1 MTSIAHRVEEDIQRL
16 AERMGVSG
24 QRASEPTEQALA
36 QQQQQQ
42 QQDGALA
49 DKAAAAAAV
58 AAAAAAA
65 AASAAEVPL
74 QLPNGGLDLQLLQ
87 QLADSGSVTSQSD
100 TDATKEEEDTAAHSG
115 STKRQSLQQQ
125 ELLQQQGEAS
135 QQQQLLQECSQ
146 QAHMHDRGTVSEVV
160 QGEPKRR
167 RLGGQCSV
175 SGPNNAALAGAAAA
189 AVAAHDVAAAGAA
202 GSSAAAAAAAG
213 DGSGQRDEQQQVQQ
227 QAAENVGAAA
237 QQEPRQQQQQQQVF
251 AEPLPPIARLL
262 PQRCSSTGCAAGSE
276 QQQHSHS
283 HSHAAAAAAAAAA
296 PCSVCARHGSIMRQ
310 TQVALTT
317 WQHLQS
323 TASTPSTV
331 IPGPHAHHHGASVT
345 VLTESSAV

>member
-24 QRASEPTEQALA
+24 QRASEPTEQPLA

-42 QQDGALA
+42 QHDAAVA

-100 TDATKEEEDTAAHSG
+100 TDGTKDEEDTAAHSG
-115 STKRQSLQQQ
+115 STKRTKGAAAQQQ
-125 ELLQQQGEAS
+125 SQPQDGLNQQQ
-135 QQQQLLQECSQ
+135 LQECSQ
-146 QAHMHDRGTVSEVV
+146 QVHMHDKGTVSEVV

-167 RLGGQCSV
+167 KLGWQGSV
-175 SGPNNAALAGAAAA
+175 TGPSDAAMAGAAAA
-189 AVAAHDVAAAGAA
+189 AI
-202 GSSAAAAAAAG
+202 AAAANGGGSYAAAANAAVG
-213 DGSGQRDEQQQVQQ
+213 GEQLTEQPRQQQ
-227 QAAENVGAAA
+227 QAAVAAA
-237 QQEPRQQQQQQQVF
+237 ADQHVVATVHAQQPPPQQQQVF
-251 AEPLPPIARLL
+251 AEPLPPIACLL
-262 PQRCSSTGCAAGSE
+262 PQRCSSTGCATGSE
-276 QQQHSHS
+276 QQSHS
-283 HSHAAAAAAAAAA
+283 LAASEAAAAAAAAAS
-296 PCSVCARHGSIMRQ
+296 CSACARHGSIMRQ

-331 IPGPHAHHHGASVT
+331 IPGPHPHHGATVT